1 MASKIQLYKSR
12 ANICAAY
19 ASDVAFAVSGYPSWR
34 TKAAALVIALFWDT
48 CLFAASQN
56 DNTKEYLTCV
66 SNAEGVTEKMLDCIN
81 VEFDRQDSRLNSAYK
96 KLMSKVPKHRK
107 DSLVEAQRAWISFRD
122 ANCGFYHDP
131 DGGSA
136 AHVAGNECML
146 NATIDRASEIENL
159 LSGY

>member
-19 ASDVAFAVSGYPSWR
+19 ASDVAFAVSGYPCWR

-66 SNAEGVTEKMLDCIN
+66 SNAEGVTEKMLTA
-81 VEFDRQDSRLNSAYK
+81 S
-96 KLMSKVPKHRK
+96 
-107 DSLVEAQRAWISFRD
+107 
-122 ANCGFYHDP
+122 
-131 DGGSA
+131 
-136 AHVAGNECML
+136 ML
-146 NATIDRASEIENL
+146 NLTGRTRDSIVLTRS
-159 LSGY
+159 